1 MGTTLAESRNGF
13 ATAGTQRTQGVHKAW
28 ASIANA
34 AGCCTFLMTRE
45 GIYRTGAK
53 TTANALNV
61 SVESM
66 VGKSINDYFP
76 PELAVEFHQWIR
88 ETLDADARGEHEPR
102 HYHLLLFGR
111 MWSMHLQ
118 ATDDWESHHRIVIV
132 AANPS
137 SEPIDLPFIIQ
148 QVHQSR
154 DRKVVLGD
162 LAKLSE
168 AEIEVFALVGA
179 GIRDI
184 DVAKA
189 LGRSV
194 RTVNGNVRRIMQKLG
209 FERRTQMV
217 KMAHDIGI
225 VAKVGKAAA

>member
-1 MGTTLAESRNGF
+1 MGTSLSESRNGF
-13 ATAGTQRTQGVHKAW
+13 AIMGSQRTQGVHRAW

-34 AGCCTFLMTRE
+34 AGCCTFLVTRE

-53 TTANALNV
+53 TTANALNI
-61 SVESM
+61 SIESM
-66 VGKSINDYFP
+66 IGKSINDFFP
-76 PELAVEFHQWIR
+76 PELAVAFHQWIH
-88 ETLDADARGEHEPR
+88 ETLDADARGEQQPR
-102 HYHLLLFGR
+102 HYQVLLFGR
-111 MWSMHLQ
+111 MWSMYLQ
-118 ATDDWESHHRIVIV
+118 ATDDWETHDRIVIV

-137 SEPIDLPFIIQ
+137 SQPIDLSFIVE
-148 QVHQSR
+148 QVR
-154 DRKVVLGD
+154 RTKDRKMVLGD
-162 LAKLSE
+162 IAKLSE

-217 KMAHDIGI
+217 KLANEIGF
-225 VAKVGKAAA
+225 VAKTAA

>member
-1 MGTTLAESRNGF
+1 MGTSLSESRNGL
-13 ATAGTQRTQGVHKAW
+13 ATAGSQRTQGLHREW

-34 AGCCTFLMTRE
+34 AGCCTFLVTRE

-53 TTANALNV
+53 TTANALNI
-61 SVESM
+61 SMESM
-66 VGKSINDYFP
+66 IGKSVNDFFP
-76 PELAVEFHQWIR
+76 PELAVGFHQWIH
-88 ETLDADARGEHEPR
+88 ETLDADARGEQEPR
-102 HYHLLLFGR
+102 RHQVLLFGR
-111 MWSMHLQ
+111 MWSMYLQ
-118 ATDDWESHHRIVIV
+118 ATDDWETHDRIVIV

-137 SEPIDLPFIIQ
+137 SEPIDLSYIVE
-148 QVHQSR
+148 QVR
-154 DRKVVLGD
+154 RTKDRKMVLGD
-162 LAKLSE
+162 IAKLSE

-217 KMAHDIGI
+217 KLANEIGF
-225 VAKVGKAAA
+225 VAKTAA